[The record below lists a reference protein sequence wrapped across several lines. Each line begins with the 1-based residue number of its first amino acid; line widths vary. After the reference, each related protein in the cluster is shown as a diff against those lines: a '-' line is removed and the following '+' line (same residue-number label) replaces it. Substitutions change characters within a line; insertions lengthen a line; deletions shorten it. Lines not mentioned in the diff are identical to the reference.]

1 MQSLLFSFVV
11 CLSHSWAAVNN
22 RAIKERPHL
31 LRLPM
36 PFHRRAADSDASL
49 EDALTNDGLDLPV
62 IENMNSTEVNGTE
75 TDAEQ
80 VQNEANTTNA
90 MNTQIPSLSPSM
102 TTHPTQ
108 NKNFTESST
117 SPSIAPSTTTVPTIS
132 DASPTSNPIQSTPAP
147 TYGLLPIQPINILV
161 LTDVHSWVLG
171 HGRHE
176 PSLNADYGDVLSFY
190 QRLKSQIT
198 ATTLPDGTT
207 PDLYFVM
214 NGDFVHGTLIG
225 QNPPLALS
233 GIVERMPYD
242 IVTVGNHDI
251 QNDETVKE
259 LTRAGGLVDVW
270 GERLV
275 TSNVRIKSNNKMD
288 DSLEPMGNNY
298 RFLHG
303 NQGTI
308 LALGFLYNY
317 EESSV
322 TVETVQDVMKQ
333 TWFTSLFST
342 PRPTDF
348 DAVLVMAHMT
358 FNDELITLLHDTI
371 REHVGK
377 SMVIQFITGH
387 THVRSY
393 LELDEYSISFE
404 AGRYLDT
411 VGFVSFDVKQ
421 GKFEHVFVNANKA
434 SIAQSLGMS
443 VDEYLTQDGKDLSE
457 YINRTYEHAG
467 ANQILGCSPIRYRA
481 DGYLNETDSLLRLY
495 LEEVMPSSFLKKYS
509 SGGIHSKH
517 VNNVIMQRL
526 DWFVRYDLFAGPIT
540 VNDLV
545 AVIPLDYTIVPVSN
559 SINGKDILAIQEAWS
574 NNQTFLDNTTNV
586 IGILVPDAGYEIES
600 NTKYALFTLSEFDA
614 SISNITNNMK
624 IDTFTASHPVYNGEK
639 TLRTMWTD
647 YIQKNWPYDG
657 NNCECI
663 NDNTCGNF
671 TSLDT
676 GTPGSFPWDKPSSSG
691 HESPQVSHPSRPN
704 PSIPGNKSHNTQS
717 SNSQA
722 SNSSH
727 GLFFIAIIGL
737 AVIFYVMRKR
747 RQGGYSTARE
757 VTRSNDLELR
767 VSPPPGHGSVVP
779 PAGYGN
785 MNPQPGGYSSPQFS
799 RGNYV

>member
-1 MQSLLFSFVV
+1 MV
-11 CLSHSWAAVNN
+11 CSSHSWEVLH
-22 RAIKERPHL
+22 RRRKEVL
-31 LRLPM
+31 
-36 PFHRRAADSDASL
+36 HRRAADNDASL

-62 IENMNSTEVNGTE
+62 AVNITDYNNSTEANA
-75 TDAEQ
+75 TDSIKLE
-80 VQNEANTTNA
+80 NTTNTTA
-90 MNTQIPSLSPSM
+90 AVNTQIPSLSPSE

-108 NKNFTESST
+108 NKKSTESSA
-117 SPSIAPSTTTVPTIS
+117 SPSIAPSITSMPTIP
-132 DASPTSNPIQSTPAP
+132 DLSPTSNPIQSTPAP
-147 TYGLLPIQPINILV
+147 TYGLLPIQSINILV
-161 LTDVHSWVLG
+161 MTDVHSWAQG

-225 QNPPLALS
+225 QNPPVALS
-233 GIVERMPYD
+233 GIIERMPYD

-259 LTRAGGLVDVW
+259 LTRAGGLVDLW

-275 TSNVRIKSNNKMD
+275 TSNVRIKGNSDGGDKID
-288 DSLEPMGNNY
+288 DLLEPIGNNY

-303 NQGTI
+303 NQGTV

-322 TVETVQDVMKQ
+322 TVETVQDVIKQ
-333 TWFTSLFST
+333 TWFTSLFSI
-342 PRPTDF
+342 PQPTDF
-348 DAVLVMAHMT
+348 DAILVMAHMT
-358 FNDELITLLHDTI
+358 FNDELITLLHDKI
-371 REHVGK
+371 RELVGK

-393 LELDEYSISFE
+393 LELDEYSVSFE

-411 VGFVSFDVKQ
+411 IGFVSFDAKQ
-421 GKFEHVFVNANKA
+421 GNFEHVFVNANKA

-443 VDEYLTQDGKDLSE
+443 VDEYPTQDGKDLSE

-481 DGYLNETDSLLRLY
+481 DGYLNETDSLLTLY
-495 LEEVMPSSFLKKYS
+495 LKEVMPSSFLRKYTIPGS
-509 SGGIHSKH
+509 IHSKH
-517 VNNVIMQRL
+517 INNVIIQRL

-540 VNDLV
+540 ANDLV

-559 SINGKDILAIQEAWS
+559 SIKGKDILAIKEAWS
-574 NNQTFLDNTTNV
+574 NNETFLDNTTNI
-586 IGILVPDAGYEIES
+586 IGILLPDAGYEIDS
-600 NTKYALFTLSEFDA
+600 TAKYDLFTLSKFDT
-614 SISNITNNMK
+614 SISK
-624 IDTFTASHPVYNGEK
+624 IMSDLKVDTLTTSHPVYNGEK

-647 YIQKNWPYDG
+647 YIKKHWPYDG
-657 NNCECI
+657 NSCECI
-663 NDNTCGNF
+663 TDNTCGNF
-671 TSLDT
+671 TGLDT
-676 GTPGSFPWDKPSSSG
+676 GAPGSFPWDKQSSSG
-691 HESPQVSHPSRPN
+691 HGSPQVSHPSRPN
-704 PSIPGNKSHNTQS
+704 PSIPGNSEGGNKSHNSQG
-717 SNSQA
+717 NGSQA

-727 GLFFIAIIGL
+727 RLIFIAIIGL
-737 AVIFYVMRKR
+737 AAIFYVMRKR

-767 VSPPPGHGSVVP
+767 VTPPPGHGSVVP